1 MRRKKKDEPIPQ
13 FKSPMDNIEN
23 KRLMSLSQRPPRTS
37 DIILGLLRE
46 RPTLS
51 AGAVAKIVGISRKCV
66 EKHFARLK
74 RYGMLRRIGPDKG
87 GHWEIVEIA
96 DKP

>member
-1 MRRKKKDEPIPQ
+1 
-13 FKSPMDNIEN
+13 MDNIED
-23 KRLMSLSQRPPRTS
+23 KRLMSLSQRPPKTS
-37 DIILGLLRE
+37 DKIVELLRE

-51 AGAVAKIVGISRKCV
+51 AGAVAKIVGISRKGV

-87 GHWEIVEIA
+87 GHWEIVGFA